1 MSDIIAVHQSEV
13 DSRHQRYPMY
23 QVDAFTDH
31 VFGGNPAAVCP
42 LDEWW
47 PDEVM
52 QKLAAENAL
61 AETAFIIPEG
71 EQYAIRWFTPD
82 IEMDLCGHA
91 TLAAA
96 HVVFEHLQYAG
107 DQVTFSSA
115 SGPLTVT
122 RQPLGLQLDFPA
134 RRPVAVRVDEVP
146 AAILH
151 AFPQSPVAIFKSRD
165 WILVYDEA
173 VIVQQ
178 MRPDRACLDQINLDP
193 GGVVITAPGTHYF
206 GNNVRGNN
214 VRGKNVRD
222 ESVDGNRRVDF
233 VSRYFTPQSHIF
245 EDPVTGSAHCS
256 LVPYWAER
264 LGRNQLHAVQCSDRI
279 GHLDTEWVGDRVYLT
294 GQAVT
299 YLIGYYA
306 IT

>member
-1 MSDIIAVHQSEV
+1 MTSFTQNLGASERQSF
-13 DSRHQRYPMY
+13 PIY

-42 LDEWW
+42 LHAWW

-52 QKLAAENAL
+52 QRLAAENAL
-61 AETAFIIPEG
+61 AETAFIVPEG
-71 EQYAIRWFTPD
+71 DQYAIRWFTPE

-115 SGPLTVT
+115 SGPLTVL
-122 RQPLGLQLDFPA
+122 RQPQGLQLDFPA
-134 RRPVAVRVDEVP
+134 RPPVVVGVDDIPAV
-146 AAILH
+146 ILQ
-151 AFPQSPVAIFKSRD
+151 AFPQSPVAILKSRD
-165 WILVYDEA
+165 WILVYDDA
-173 VIVQQ
+173 ATVQQ
-178 MRPDRACLDQINLDP
+178 MQPDRACLDQINLDP
-193 GGVVITAPGTHYF
+193 GGVVVTAPGAGYMQD
-206 GNNVRGNN
+206 
-214 VRGKNVRD
+214 K
-222 ESVDGNRRVDF
+222 VDF
-233 VSRYFTPQSHIF
+233 VSRFFTPQAHIF

-264 LGRNQLHAVQCSDRI
+264 LGRYKLHAVQCSARV
-279 GHLDTEWVGDRVYLT
+279 GHLDTEWMGDRVRLT

-299 YLIGYYA
+299 YLMGHYVVG
-306 IT
+306 